1 MVACGRVFVAWVRH
15 LCSEQDAAPNSE
27 HEAVVQTVWDEE
39 RNDCIRV
46 LNVMEIKLDEKLKK
60 IIEDG
65 DDVVIRKK
73 KRDGKLVYIVYEQK
87 LKIKAIIPCDEK

>member
-1 MVACGRVFVAWVRH
+1 
-15 LCSEQDAAPNSE
+15 
-27 HEAVVQTVWDEE
+27 
-39 RNDCIRV
+39 
-46 LNVMEIKLDEKLKK
+46 MEIKLDEKLKK

-73 KRDGKLVYIVYEQK
+73 KRDGRLVYIVYEQK

>member
-1 MVACGRVFVAWVRH
+1 M
-15 LCSEQDAAPNSE
+15 D
-27 HEAVVQTVWDEE
+27 
-39 RNDCIRV
+39 IR
-46 LNVMEIKLDEKLKK
+46 LDDNIKK

-87 LKIKAIIPCDEK
+87 LKIKAIIPCEK